1 MVAPQIF
8 VARDINEMASAF
20 VGWQMDVI
28 QQEKGTFQGNLRGFS
43 QLEGKVNFYSAYTGK
58 RVFANG
64 HHLKGSV
71 MFTFIDCP
79 GRCIWNGEEVTRSKL
94 LVTDAER
101 GLDVDAASGFTS
113 YSVSIDEALLVAWL
127 RSEGIPLPLSWNFTI
142 DLQSVKRRA
151 TAGNL
156 RWIII
161 NAIQF
166 GKFEVAELKWAL
178 YELLNPECQN
188 CMKYIAVNFVAI
200 HEIVEFIHQT
210 IRSGKDVDV
219 EALVDLYGGP
229 MRTLYYN
236 FKKYTGFT
244 PHRYIKNL
252 RLAMA
257 QKLLKVADPSFTEV
271 RAIAYQLGFMHL
283 GQFSADYKGL
293 FGEVPSETLRRR
305 QVLQ

>member
-1 MVAPQIF
+1 
-8 VARDINEMASAF
+8 MASAF